1 MTYGLMNQLMGPQG
15 WQPGYQPQGGLAQNS
30 LYSQTP
36 TTGVDANSSSIATP
50 QINGGPSQQ
59 WQQPNSTPLSPGGG
73 HAPNPLMQG
82 WGQGSG
88 QQPNMQQLMQILQM
102 FGGGGLMGML
112 GHGNMLMPQQQ
123 NPWNSNLNLMGYGQ

>member
-15 WQPGYQPQGGLAQNS
+15 WQPGYQPQVQQSGLTQNS

-36 TTGVDANSSSIATP
+36 ITGVDANSSSTVSP

-73 HAPNPLMQG
+73 HAPKAA
-82 WGQGSG
+82 S
-88 QQPNMQQLMQILQM
+88 
-102 FGGGGLMGML
+102 GGGPK
-112 GHGNMLMPQQQ
+112 H
-123 NPWNSNLNLMGYGQ
+123 